1 MNNWIKIR
9 QRIIIYEI
17 LAVCVVLGLLV
28 IGLWLQLHLDS
39 EFETVMD
46 NVDEDFALVILQI
59 QATIDTLTIAIIALI
74 SGSISDSNMGIAFS
88 NYFLNIRPFIF
99 KQKRIIISSLLLL
112 AINIG
117 FYIAGWYCLVLCIYA
132 VTTVLIL
139 VSINEIYL
147 IFGGKNLAVRETKY
161 YINFILARKCSYGKK
176 YNIFVEFVNGWKNA
190 IPSQSKH
197 L

>member
-46 NVDEDFALVILQI
+46 NIDEDFALVILQI

-112 AINIG
+112 VINIG
-117 FYIAGWYCLVLCIYA
+117 FYIAGWYCLVLCICA

-139 VSINEIYL
+139 V
-147 IFGGKNLAVRETKY
+147 A
-161 YINFILARKCSYGKK
+161 
-176 YNIFVEFVNGWKNA
+176 
-190 IPSQSKH
+190 
-197 L
+197 

>member
-46 NVDEDFALVILQI
+46 NIDEDFALVILQI

-88 NYFLNIRPFIF
+88 NYFLNIRPFI
-99 KQKRIIISSLLLL
+99 
-112 AINIG
+112 
-117 FYIAGWYCLVLCIYA
+117 
-132 VTTVLIL
+132 
-139 VSINEIYL
+139 
-147 IFGGKNLAVRETKY
+147 
-161 YINFILARKCSYGKK
+161 
-176 YNIFVEFVNGWKNA
+176 YNIPISVDTKRF
-190 IPSQSKH
+190 
-197 L
+197 